1 MIYIVVALSAEAR
14 PLCAHFRFER
24 VEELEPL
31 SVFRRADQALI
42 VSGVGKE
49 RAATAVEDLV
59 KAIPDDG
66 PGVWLNIGVAGH
78 RRHDIGTAVLAG
90 QVTDDEGGK
99 DFRLSPPDDLHM
111 EVGDIRTVSHVE
123 TKFESEALY
132 EMEAAGF
139 CQHASQHTS
148 DELVQVLKIV
158 SDNRRTGTV
167 CVSAH
172 QVQGLVEKSLP
183 KVDLLVSSLHRH
195 ARRLAK

>member
-1 MIYIVVALSAEAR
+1 MIYIVVALAAEAR
-14 PLCAHFRFER
+14 PLCAHFQLDR

-49 RAATAVEDLV
+49 RAASAVENLA
-59 KAIPDDG
+59 KAIPDEG
-66 PGVWLNIGVAGH
+66 PAVWLNIGVAGH
-78 RRHDIGTAVLAG
+78 RRYDIGTSVLAG
-90 QVTDDEGGK
+90 QVTDDEGGEVY
-99 DFRLSPPDDLHM
+99 RLSPPENLHL
-111 EVGDIRTVSHVE
+111 EIAEIRTVSRVE
-123 TKFESEALY
+123 TRFETDALY

-139 CQHASQHTS
+139 CQQAGQYTS
-148 DELVQVLKIV
+148 DELLQVLKIV

-183 KVDLLVSSLHRH
+183 KVDLLVSNLHRR
-195 ARRLAK
+195 ARRLTG